1 MPYRMIRDNKKLG
14 YYVVNAL
21 TGKRYSNK
29 PIPKKRAEKQLMI
42 LTKSFLDSMETIQAN
57 LK

>member
-1 MPYRMIRDNKKLG
+1 MPYRLVKDKFKNG
-14 YYVVNAL
+14 YFVVNAL
-21 TGKRYSNK
+21 SGKKYSNK
-29 PIPKKRAEKQLMI
+29 PIPKRRAEKQLMI